1 MKKNI
6 LLMGMLASTLIVLGQ
21 EKESYGPISTI
32 TAASFKVTERINDL
46 PDEKENTYEVGNTMP
61 NMRGRI
67 EHISGIPLPNGVDPI
82 WQKTKGSGV
91 LKSPTLEWNGLSG
104 ANPPDPSGAVGPNHY
119 MQMVNSQYRV
129 FDKTGTILKTGSLG
143 SLLGAGGGDPIVL
156 YDKFADRWLLSQ
168 FSDPF
173 ASAKE
178 LYVAISETGD
188 PTGAYYLYVFNVG
201 SAFPDYPK
209 YSVWSDGYYV
219 TSNKSGNEAFVMERD
234 RMIAG
239 DAGAQMIQ
247 FNVPSLSTAGFFST
261 LPAHAGST
269 LPSVGTPN
277 QIFYFQDNSWGGVG
291 SDHIKVWDVTV
302 DWTTTSNSTIS
313 SPYQIAVS
321 AFDSGFTG
329 GWDNITQPG
338 TSVKLDAVPEAF
350 MFMANYREFSTHN
363 SMVMCHSVDVDNTN
377 HAGIRWYEL
386 RQTSGS
392 DWSLY
397 QEGTYAPDGDSRWLG
412 SINMDKYGNIV
423 MAYCVS
429 GASTY
434 PSLRYTGRWAGGA
447 LGEMTY
453 LEQSAIEG
461 SSSKSGDNR
470 WGDYAQMTI
479 DPSDDATF
487 WHTGPYMY
495 AGGSV
500 RTRIFALTF
509 PDSFLSIADA
519 YMSKTLVVGY
529 LGNNQFNLTI
539 GDLNEEVNINVVNT
553 LGQNIKAVSNIN
565 TGRDLNYQLD
575 LSEFSAGYYIIN
587 VSNSNFKKAHKVW
600 VK

>member
-1 MKKNI
+1 
-6 LLMGMLASTLIVLGQ
+6 
-21 EKESYGPISTI
+21 
-32 TAASFKVTERINDL
+32 
-46 PDEKENTYEVGNTMP
+46 
-61 NMRGRI
+61 
-67 EHISGIPLPNGVDPI
+67 GVDPA

-91 LKSPTLEWNGLSG
+91 LKSPTLEWNGLTG

-143 SLLGAGGGDPIVL
+143 SLLGGGNAGDPIVL
-156 YDKFADRWLLSQ
+156 YDKFADRWFISQ
-168 FSDPF
+168 FDFSNN
-173 ASAKE
+173 
-178 LYVAISETGD
+178 LQVAVSQTGD
-188 PTGAYYLYVFNVG
+188 PTGAYNSYTFNVG
-201 SAFPDYPK
+201 ASFPDYPK

-234 RMIAG
+234 KMIAG

-291 SDHIKVWDVTV
+291 SDHIKVWDVSV

-321 AFDSGFTG
+321 AFDSGFSG

-392 DWSLY
+392 AWTLY

-412 SINMDKYGNIV
+412 SINMDKYGNIAL
-423 MAYCVS
+423 AYCVS
-429 GASTY
+429 GTNTY
-434 PSLRYTGRWAGGA
+434 PSLRYTGRYASGQ
-447 LGEMTY
+447 LGQMDFV
-453 LEQSAIEG
+453 EQTAIEG

-487 WHTGPYMY
+487 WHTGPYVY
-495 AGGSV
+495 LGGAL

-529 LGNNQFNLTI
+529 LGNNIFNLKI
-539 GDLNEEVNINVVNT
+539 GDLNEGVNINVVNT
-553 LGQNIKAVSNIN
+553 LGQNIKAVNNIN
-565 TGRDLNYQLD
+565 TGKDLNYQLD

>member
-1 MKKNI
+1 MGLI
-6 LLMGMLASTLIVLGQ
+6 LV
-21 EKESYGPISTI
+21 
-32 TAASFKVTERINDL
+32 
-46 PDEKENTYEVGNTMP
+46 
-61 NMRGRI
+61 
-67 EHISGIPLPNGVDPI
+67 

-143 SLLGAGGGDPIVL
+143 SLLGGGNAGDPIVL
-156 YDKFADRWLLSQ
+156 YDKFADRWFISQ
-168 FSDPF
+168 FDFSNN
-173 ASAKE
+173 
-178 LYVAISETGD
+178 LQVAVSQTGD
-188 PTGAYYLYVFNVG
+188 PTGAYNSYAFNVG
-201 SAFPDYPK
+201 ASFPDYPK

-234 RMIAG
+234 KMIAG

-412 SINMDKYGNIV
+412 SINMDKYGNIA

>member
-1 MKKNI
+1 MKKN
-6 LLMGMLASTLIVLGQ
+6 LLLISVFASAVIAVGQ

-32 TAASFKVTERINDL
+32 TASSFSVTERISDI
-46 PDEKENTYEVGNTMP
+46 PDEKENTYDVSNTMP

-67 EHISGIPLPNGVDPI
+67 EHVSSIPLPNGVDPVL
-82 WQKTKGSGV
+82 QKTKGGGL

-104 ANPPDPSGAVGPNHY
+104 ANPPDPSGAVGPDHY
-119 MQMVNSQYRV
+119 MQMVNSQYRIY
-129 FDKTGTILKTGSLG
+129 DKTGTVLKTGSLG
-143 SLLGAGGGDPIVL
+143 SLLGGGNAGDPIVL
-156 YDKFADRWLLSQ
+156 YDKFADRWFISQ
-168 FSDPF
+168 FDFSNN
-173 ASAKE
+173 
-178 LYVAISETGD
+178 LQVAVSQTGD
-188 PTGAYYLYVFNVG
+188 PTGAYNSYAFNVG
-201 SAFPDYPK
+201 SSFPDYPK

-234 RMIAG
+234 KMIAG
-239 DAGAQMIQ
+239 DAGAQMVQ
-247 FNVPSLSTAGFFST
+247 FNVPSLSTSGFFST

-291 SDHIKVWDVTV
+291 SDHIKVWDVSV
-302 DWTTTSNSTIS
+302 DWTTTSNSSIS
-313 SPYQIAVS
+313 SPYQISVS
-321 AFDSGFTG
+321 SFDSGFTG

-350 MFMANYREFSTHN
+350 MFMASYREFSGHN
-363 SMVMCHSVDVDNTN
+363 SMVMCHTVDVDNTN

-386 RQTSGS
+386 RQTAGS

-397 QEGTYAPDGDSRWLG
+397 QEGTYAPDADSRWLG
-412 SINMDKYGNIV
+412 SINMDKYGNIA

-429 GASTY
+429 GSSTY
-434 PSLRYTGRWAGGA
+434 PSLRYTGRYASGQ
-447 LGEMTY
+447 LGEMTF
-453 LEQSAIEG
+453 LEQTAIEG

-487 WHTGPYMY
+487 WHTGPYMSS
-495 AGGSV
+495 GGSL

-509 PDSFLSIADA
+509 PDSFLSIADE

-529 LGNNQFNLTI
+529 LGDNLFNLQI
-539 GDLNEEVNINVVNT
+539 GGLNEELNITVVNT
-553 LGQNIKAVSNIN
+553 LGQTIKTVNNIN
-565 TGRDLNYQLD
+565 TGKDFNYQLD

-587 VSNSNFKKAHKVW
+587 VSNSNFNKAHKVW

>member
-1 MKKNI
+1 MKKHLFFIGI
-6 LLMGMLASTLIVLGQ
+6 LTSTLMAQGQ

-32 TAASFKVTERINDL
+32 TAASFKVTERINDI
-46 PDEKENTYEVGNTMP
+46 PDEKENTYEIGNTMP

-67 EHISGIPLPNGVDPI
+67 EHVSSIPLPNGVDPA

-91 LKSPTLEWNGLSG
+91 LKSPTLEWNGLTG
-104 ANPPDPSGAVGPNHY
+104 ANPPDPSGAVGPDHY

-143 SLLGAGGGDPIVL
+143 SLLGGGNAGDPIVL
-156 YDKFADRWLLSQ
+156 YDKFADRWFISQ
-168 FSDPF
+168 FDFSNN
-173 ASAKE
+173 
-178 LYVAISETGD
+178 LQVAVSQTGD
-188 PTGAYYLYVFNVG
+188 PTGAYNSYVFNVG
-201 SAFPDYPK
+201 ASFPDYPK

-234 RMIAG
+234 KMIAG

-247 FNVPSLSTAGFFST
+247 FNVPSLFTTGFFST

-291 SDHIKVWDVTV
+291 SDHIKVWDVSV

-392 DWSLY
+392 AWTLY

-412 SINMDKYGNIV
+412 SINMDKYGNIAL
-423 MAYCVS
+423 AYCVS
-429 GASTY
+429 GTNTY
-434 PSLRYTGRWAGGA
+434 PSLRYTGRYAGGQ
-447 LGEMTY
+447 LGEMHF
-453 LEQSAIEG
+453 LEQTAIEG

-470 WGDYAQMTI
+470 WGDYSQMTI

-487 WHTGPYMY
+487 WHTGPYVY
-495 AGGSV
+495 LGGAL

-509 PDSFLSIADA
+509 PESFLSIADA

-529 LGNNQFNLTI
+529 LGNNKFNLTI
-539 GDLNEEVNINVVNT
+539 GDLNEGVNINVVNT
-553 LGQNIKAVSNIN
+553 LGQDIKAVSNIN
-565 TGRDLNYQLD
+565 TGKDLNYQLD
-575 LSEFSAGYYIIN
+575 LSDFSAGYYIIN
-587 VSNSNFKKAHKVW
+587 VSNPNFKKAHKVW